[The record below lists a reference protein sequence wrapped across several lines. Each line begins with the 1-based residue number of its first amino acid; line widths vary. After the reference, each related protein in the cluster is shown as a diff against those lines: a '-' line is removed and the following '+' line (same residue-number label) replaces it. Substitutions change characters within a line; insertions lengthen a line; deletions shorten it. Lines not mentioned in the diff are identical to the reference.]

1 MAKKGQKFRSF
12 SQEFKLKA
20 VKMYHEEHKGVETI
34 AKELGLPSHSYV
46 RRWLK
51 AYAAEGLKDQRSMPA
66 KEGNDHEIKQILS
79 LEYHRLKGIYGYRRM
94 RILLKRKYGIHVN
107 HKRAYRLMK
116 LLQLQAV
123 IRRRRPYTQYS
134 SYGNE

>member
-1 MAKKGQKFRSF
+1 MAKKGQKFGSF

-51 AYAAEGLKDQRSMPA
+51 AYAEKGPEGLKDQRSMPA
-66 KEGNDHEIKQILS
+66 KEGKKRGRPPKANS
-79 LEYHRLKGIYGYRRM
+79 LEEENLRLRAENEY
-94 RILLKRKYGIHVN
+94 LK
-107 HKRAYRLMK
+107 K
-116 LLQLQAV
+116 LLLQEGWDV
-123 IRRRRPYTQYS
+123 PKR
-134 SYGNE
+134 

>member
-51 AYAAEGLKDQRSMPA
+51 AYAEKGPEGLKDQRSLPA
-66 KEGNDHEIKQILS
+66 KEGKKRGENLLLRAEN
-79 LEYHRLKGIYGYRRM
+79 EYLK
-94 RILLKRKYGIHVN
+94 
-107 HKRAYRLMK
+107 K
-116 LLQLQAV
+116 LLLQEGWDV
-123 IRRRRPYTQYS
+123 PKR
-134 SYGNE
+134 